1 MTRFL
6 ACLAV
11 VAFSVACQSD
21 THAVFS
27 PVPSPTPH
35 TDPTLAIL
43 QSADVPTGLNP
54 CLGSGP
60 LDVYL
65 AQLARADPAI
75 ATRVSSAWQNLRS
88 EGAEGGAISVFAADP
103 SACKAELGTTG
114 SVKATT
120 SMVAVFADPG
130 QADRAWQSGVFGF
143 VPPPVA
149 EVVPGVTRGTTT
161 GLGLSS
167 FTYDRPPVHLAC
179 WHRSV
184 FVALLVVSNLD
195 AATFKSAAVAVD
207 ARLN

>member
-1 MTRFL
+1 M
-6 ACLAV
+6 ACLAI
-11 VAFSVACQSD
+11 VALAVACQSD

-27 PVPSPTPH
+27 PLPSPTPH

-43 QSADVPTGLNP
+43 QSADVPAGLNA

-65 AQLARADPAI
+65 AQLAHSDATV
-75 ATRVSSAWQNLRS
+75 ATRVSAEWQNLRS
-88 EGAEGGAISVFAADP
+88 EGAEAGAISVFAADP
-103 SACKAELGTTG
+103 SACKVELGTTG
-114 SVKATT
+114 NVKAIT
-120 SMVAVFADPG
+120 SIVVIFVNSG
-130 QADRAWQSGVFGF
+130 QADRAWQSGAFGF
-143 VPPPVA
+143 VPPPAA

-167 FTYDRPPVHLAC
+167 FTYDRPPARLAC

-195 AATFKSAAVAVD
+195 AATFKSATAAVD